1 MNNWGGFILTI
12 LFATLLV
19 VTIILIAER
28 FAGVWA
34 PIWIVGFLVGMS
46 IVFDYGG
53 VKIAEY
59 QLFGQ
64 PMTFAAG
71 PMMWPV
77 LALGQDYLNEFYGK
91 RIAINYVAAMFAAKI
106 GVALATLWII
116 YMMPASQIPDL
127 AETAANFDK
136 LLGQSP
142 RINVASI
149 IAVIAAFGVNAWIF
163 DKLRQLTKGK
173 KLWLRNQVSTMASLT
188 IDAFVF
194 FIGAFLFTLPL
205 NVVWMLIYTY
215 IGVCYLTTFIDLG
228 FLYLM
233 VEIKRHNW
241 LGISSRTNQ
250 KLVIQ
255 TLSAYSDAPKEQ
267 VPV

>member
-1 MNNWGGFILTI
+1 M
-12 LFATLLV
+12 
-19 VTIILIAER
+19 
-28 FAGVWA
+28 
-34 PIWIVGFLVGMS
+34 GFLVGMS

-59 QLFGQ
+59 TLFGR
-64 PMTFAAG
+64 PMAFAAG

-91 RIAINYVAAMFAAKI
+91 KIAINYVIAMFMAKV

-127 AETAANFDK
+127 AQRAATFDS

-142 RINVASI
+142 RINIASI
-149 IAVIAAFGVNAWIF
+149 VAVIAAFWVNALIF
-163 DKLRQLTKGK
+163 DRLRELTQGR

-194 FIGAFLFTLPL
+194 FSGAFLFALPL

-215 IGVCYLTTFIDLG
+215 IGVCYLTTFIDLA
-228 FLYLM
+228 FLYMM
-233 VEIKRHNW
+233 VEAKRRHW
-241 LGISSRTNQ
+241 FGISSRTNK

-255 TLSAYSDAPKEQ
+255 TLPAYGEAKEQ
-267 VPV
+267 VPVKV